1 MLELHRLSDRT
12 KSINQY
18 LVEALERDDFP
29 KADRFVAQGLKNGTL
44 ILLFDGLDEV
54 NSSERPEVVRRI
66 KDLIDQCSK
75 CRVLITCRT
84 QVYKNEFSE
93 FVDGTLEVVE
103 FTDQEIQNFLQP
115 WQSSMRADKSVEQ
128 LLRNLHDRPRIMA
141 LARNPLM
148 LTIIAYSLPSV
159 RLGR

>member
-1 MLELHRLSDRT
+1 ML
-12 KSINQY
+12 
-18 LVEALERDDFP
+18 
-29 KADRFVAQGLKNGTL
+29 
-44 ILLFDGLDEV
+44 LLFDGLDEV
-54 NSSERPEVVRRI
+54 NSSERPEVVQRI

-93 FVDGTLEVVE
+93 VVDGTLEVVE

-115 WQSSMRADKSVEQ
+115 WQSSMSADKSVEQ
-128 LLRNLHDRPRIMA
+128 LLRNLHDRPRIIA

-148 LTIIAYSLPSV
+148 LTIIAYLYTDTP
-159 RLGR
+159 